1 MSEEEF
7 KAGQLSRQPDGSAQG
22 VLQREFVGHERA
34 SVWKMLTDPAGIP
47 LWLAP
52 GTIEPRLGGRAQI
65 SFEDS
70 GIAIDSEVTA
80 FQELTELAY
89 SWSSG
94 NDAERLLHWQLADTA
109 AGTQLTLAVNTPA
122 GEDAARACAGFEAHL
137 EMLAAALE
145 GFPSKFPFQLFLQAR
160 AAYNQQLEQ

>member
-7 KAGQLSRQPDGSAQG
+7 TAGQMTRQTDGSIKG
-22 VLQREFVGHERA
+22 KLQRIFVGHERA
-34 SVWKMLTDPAGIP
+34 AVWKMLTDPAGIP

-52 GTIEPRLGGRAQI
+52 GTIEPRQGGRAQI

-80 FQELTELAY
+80 YDELNELAY

-94 NDAERLLHWQLADTA
+94 NEPQRLLHWQLADNA
-109 AGTQLTLAVNTPA
+109 EGTQLTLSVDTPA